1 MPFLGHTENNKPCAE
16 EVLFVRARLHK
27 HTGTRRLR
35 EGKISL
41 GIVTLYC
48 ALNSAMQWYVACPE
62 HARKLLVK
70 SNDNLNDD
78 NILFDILRRSGVI
91 TSGFDYSA
99 FSELV
104 DEALFKNVSEF
115 NYSGILT
122 DIESVMTQLGILPF
136 DESELPLDD
145 PGISEGF

>member
-1 MPFLGHTENNKPCAE
+1 MLLSGHTENNKPCAE

-27 HTGTRRLR
+27 HTGTLRLR

-62 HARKLLVK
+62 HAKKLFVK
-70 SNDNLNDD
+70 STDNLNDD
-78 NILFDILRRSGVI
+78 NILFEILSRSGVI
-91 TSGFDYSA
+91 TSGFDYSG

-104 DEALFKNVSEF
+104 DDALYKNMSEF
-115 NYSGILT
+115 NYSSILT
-122 DIESVMTQLGILPF
+122 NVESVMNQLGILPF
-136 DESELPLDD
+136 DESGLPVDD
-145 PGISEGF
+145 PGISESY

>member
-1 MPFLGHTENNKPCAE
+1 MPSLGHTENNKPCAE
-16 EVLFVRARLHK
+16 EELFVRARLHK

-62 HARKLLVK
+62 HAKKLLVK
-70 SNDNLNDD
+70 STDNLNDD
-78 NILFDILRRSGVI
+78 NMLFELLRRSGVI

-104 DEALFKNVSEF
+104 DEALYKNVSEF
-115 NYSGILT
+115 NYSSMLT

-136 DESELPLDD
+136 DESELALNE
-145 PGISEGF
+145 PGISEDF